1 MLSETEFLQW
11 KKKRTSTYVVFLFF
25 YFLIGIEL
33 GCINAT
39 LWIYVSTLLKTGNDK
54 LYYGL
59 INAAFYVPSL
69 IFSPIVSRFVDKTRR
84 MKLCLIGI
92 LCLSIAGSILY
103 PIHTSPVFPLVGRFL
118 SGFNIA
124 VAPVMIAEVARS
136 YTSKE
141 LMQRIPLLNGIIAIG
156 YAFGP
161 CISILFINIDF
172 WIGGIHITYAN
183 VIGPVLFLISVAILL
198 TVIFLSYDLSREYD
212 MKRDTTEANEF
223 NSCKL
228 SRSESTMDI
237 IKRILQTADTLLVVT
252 LSVFYGIVDQMM
264 FRVLPI
270 LIIDKLHFSYTFL
283 NVSFV
288 ACSALNTA
296 LVLILVC
303 WKMSDKQL
311 YYTGLVSVISIMI
324 ITSLQLLTY
333 HKVGNEKTWYLWI
346 IITLFTLMIFVLSDQ
361 TFGVVI
367 CAKLAFS
374 YNQGFIEGV
383 RTFAIQSGR
392 IIGGI
397 LIGAYFEYMNAFYIG
412 INVVL
417 ILFLFVMISRRRTL
431 SNPVPVI

>member
-1 MLSETEFLQW
+1 MLSQTELLQW
-11 KKKRTSTYVVFLFF
+11 KKKRTSTFLVFVVF
-25 YFLIGIEL
+25 YFLIGLEL

-59 INAAFYVPSL
+59 ITAAFYVPSL
-69 IFSPIVSRFVDKTRR
+69 FFPPIVTRFVDKTRR
-84 MKLCLIGI
+84 MKLCFIGV

-103 PIHTSPVFPLVGRFL
+103 PIHTSPVFPLAGRFL

-124 VAPVMIAEVARS
+124 FAPVIISEVARS
-136 YTSKE
+136 FTSKE
-141 LMQRIPLLNGIIAIG
+141 LMQRIPLLNGIIMIG

-161 CISILFINIDF
+161 CVSILFINIDF
-172 WIGGIHITYAN
+172 WIGEIHITYAN

-198 TVIFLSYDLSREYD
+198 SVVFLSYDLSREYD
-212 MKRDTTEANEF
+212 MKRDTTEVNEYT
-223 NSCKL
+223 SSKP

-237 IKRILQTADTLLVVT
+237 MKRILQTADALLIIT
-252 LSVFYGIVDQMM
+252 LSVFYGIVDQIM

-270 LIIDKLHFSYTFL
+270 LIIDKLNFSYAFL
-283 NVSFV
+283 NWSFV
-288 ACSALNTA
+288 ALSALSTA
-296 LVLILVC
+296 LVLVLVC

-324 ITSLQLLTY
+324 VTSLQLLTY

-346 IITLFTLMIFVLSDQ
+346 IITLFALILFLLSDQ
-361 TFGVVI
+361 AFSVVI

-383 RTFAIQSGR
+383 RTFAVQSGR
-392 IIGGI
+392 IIGGL
-397 LIGAYFEYMNAFYIG
+397 LIGVYFEYMNVFYIG

-417 ILFLFVMISRRRTL
+417 ILFLFVMISRRRSL